1 MSQSRTYNRSFA
13 GGIISEELHGR
24 FDLSKLQTGVKNAR
38 NMLVRPGGA
47 LFAREGFDYIQTA
60 KHGDRQCRLFEFNY
74 NTEQTYIL
82 EFGHQY
88 IRFHTGGSTL
98 LAGAAQAITGVTNA
112 TTGVLSYAGADPA
125 NGTWMY
131 LSGNTGMTEINAR
144 YVVVTNV
151 NAGANTFELYDLFG
165 NPIDTSDYGVWTA
178 GGTMDAVYEI
188 SSPYLESELFELDV
202 VQSADVVTI
211 THTSREPRELSRLSA
226 TSWSLATISFAPTI
240 GTPVGQTAT
249 PAVAGA
255 ATWVYAVTAIASDGL
270 EESLQSANATTA
282 AAATP
287 LSATN
292 YVTVACTAVSGAIR
306 YNFYRKDDG
315 IYGFI
320 GQSGTN
326 SFRDTGITPDLSITP
341 PNSNNPFSSSGNYP
355 AAVSYSDQRRV
366 FAGTTNR
373 RQTVWMTRAGTESNL
388 SYSIPTRD
396 DDSIT
401 FRIAAREANAIRHLV
416 PLGDLLALT
425 ASAVWR
431 IWGGSTDVITPAT
444 LTAKPQ
450 AYVGAN
456 AAQPLTTPVSV
467 LYAQA
472 EGSMIQ
478 ELVYSTSKDGTNS
491 GYQVNDL
498 SVFAPDLFEGYT
510 VTDMAY
516 AHSPY
521 KCAFFIRDDGVMLGL
536 TYVKEQE
543 VAAWHQHDTDG
554 EFESVAVTTESA
566 ANRVYVAVKRTI
578 NGQTVRYIERL
589 HIASSAAI
597 EDCFFVDSGLTYDS
611 TPVDTLRGFYHLEG
625 ETIKVLVDGG
635 GHPDVVVTDG
645 VINLDYE
652 GSTIHGGLG
661 YTQDLH
667 LLPAALQGEAFGH
680 GRPKNVNRAFVRVV
694 RSWGFFAGPDEDNL
708 IEAPWRTDEDYGT
721 PAALQSGIVDLTLL
735 PDWSDD
741 ATILFR
747 QVEPL
752 PMRIASIGLE
762 IEVGG

>member
-1 MSQSRTYNRSFA
+1 MSQSRTYNKSFS
-13 GGIISEELHGR
+13 GGIVSDELHGR
-24 FDLSKLQTGVKNAR
+24 FDLAKFQNGLKDAR
-38 NMLVRPGGA
+38 NMIVRPAGA
-47 LFAREGFDYIQTA
+47 VYSREGFDYIQTA
-60 KHGDRQCRLFEFNY
+60 KYGDKKCRLFEFNY

-82 EFGHQY
+82 EFGDLY

-98 LAGAAQAITGVTNA
+98 LSGAAQAITGITNA
-112 TTGVLSYAGADPA
+112 AVGVLSYAGADPT

-131 LSGNTGMTEINAR
+131 IADNDGMTEINSR

-165 NPIDTSDYGVWTA
+165 NPIDTTNYGVWTA
-178 GGTMDAVYEI
+178 GGEMDSVYEVV
-188 SSPYLESELFELDV
+188 SPYAESDLFELDI

-211 THTSREPRELSRLSA
+211 TWVGDAPRELTRLSA
-226 TSWSLATISFAPTI
+226 TSWSLSTITFAPTI
-240 GTPVGQTAT
+240 AAPTGATAT

-255 ATWVYAVTAIASDGL
+255 ATYNYAVTSIASDGL
-270 EESLQSANATTA
+270 EESLQANFSAVA
-282 AAATP
+282 AAATI
-287 LSATN
+287 SATN
-292 YVTVACTAVSGAIR
+292 YITLAGFAAVTGAIR

-341 PNSNNPFSSSGNYP
+341 PNSNNPFSGSSNFP

-366 FAGTTNR
+366 FAGTLNR

-425 ASAVWR
+425 ASAAWR

-450 AYVGAN
+450 AYIGAN
-456 AAQPLTTPVSV
+456 SAQPIVTPVSV
-467 LYAQA
+467 LFAQA
-472 EGSMIQ
+472 EGSMVQ
-478 ELVYSTSKDGTNS
+478 ELVYSTSADGTNN

-498 SVFAPDLFEGYT
+498 SIFAPALIEGYT
-510 VTDMAY
+510 ITDMAY
-516 AHSPY
+516 AHYPY
-521 KCAFFIRDDGVMLGL
+521 KCGFFIRSDGVLLGL

-543 VAAWHQHDTDG
+543 VSAWHRHDTDG
-554 EFESVAVTTESA
+554 EFESVAVTVESN
-566 ANRVYVAVKRTI
+566 ANRVYVSVKRTI

-635 GHPDVVVTDG
+635 VHPDAVVTDG
-645 VINLDYE
+645 TITLDFE
-652 GSTIHGGLG
+652 GSTIHGGLA
-661 YTQDLH
+661 YTHDVT
-667 LLPAALQGEAFGH
+667 LLPAALQGEAFGF
-680 GRPKNVNRAFVRVV
+680 GRPKNVNQAFVRVV
-694 RSWGFFAGPDEDNL
+694 QSAGFYVGPDEDNL
-708 IEAPWRTDEDYGT
+708 IEVPWRTDEDYGT
-721 PAALQSGIVDLTLL
+721 PAALRTGVVDLLLL
-735 PDWSDD
+735 PDWSED
-741 ATILFR
+741 APVLFR
-747 QVEPL
+747 QSEPL
-752 PMRIASIGLE
+752 PMRLASLGLE